1 MQNSF
6 NSNSLIN
13 ILHSPKHRL
22 TFISNPKVAC
32 STIKNSLLGGFE
44 GNVHK
49 EAGEKFKLPKDIDHD
64 FFCLTRNP
72 YSRALSCFKNKIGPS
87 KEKNPNAVWHPF
99 CDRFEFS
106 RTVQPSFEDFLT
118 ALLEDNDPLSMDM
131 HYRPQHINLHH
142 NDIQPSFIG
151 RIERFPE
158 VEDYLRRQKI
168 SIITRNNHKTGSSDT
183 YHAEISTKE
192 AFLIE
197 TFYAKDFDIYGY
209 TKHLES
215 KDVPPTIFQKQHIS
229 LQYQAIFCSDQQA
242 T

>member
-1 MQNSF
+1 MKNSSD
-6 NSNSLIN
+6 SNPLIN

-49 EAGEKFKLPKDIDHD
+49 EAGKKFKLPKDIDHD

-99 CDRFEFS
+99 CDRFGFN
-106 RTVQPSFEDFLT
+106 RTIQPSFEDFLT
-118 ALLEDNDPLSMDM
+118 ALLEDNDYWSMDM
-131 HYRPQHINLHH
+131 HYRPQHLNLHQ
-142 NDIQPSFIG
+142 DEIQPNFVG
-151 RIERFPE
+151 RIERFSD
-158 VEDYLRRQKI
+158 VENYLLSNNIKI
-168 SIITRNNHKTGSSDT
+168 ETRNTHKTGANNT
-183 YHAEISTKE
+183 YTAEISQTE
-192 AFLIE
+192 AALIE
-197 TFYAKDFDIYGY
+197 TIYEKDFILYGY
-209 TKHLES
+209 TKNIES
-215 KDVPPTIFQKQHIS
+215 KYIPPTLVQKQKIS
-229 LQYQAIFCSDQQA
+229 LKYQAIFCSNQQA